1 MTARKF
7 SVWVT
12 TACIF
17 TGLLIQAVKADR
29 RGLFSVSEGTTIP
42 TPIFRLEMNEGSGVT
57 MADSSGNGNTFTNFG
72 ATWITGKSGSGGAL
86 QFDGVND
93 FGRSVANIAP
103 TTDATNWTFC
113 AWVWWDA
120 FGNTDEVLVEL
131 SPNINT
137 PNDGAWL
144 INPNNSAVAGTA
156 AFVVQDGTASLKYRE
171 ETTPRWPAAEWVH
184 IAAVFESR
192 ANSLQGEWTIYT
204 NAVLATQ
211 TTRTTDK
218 DQASDM
224 QSNIFYL
231 MSRAGSGAGL
241 FGAGRLDDVGVWG
254 SALDLSTITAIKSEA
269 R

>member
-1 MTARKF
+1 MKR
-7 SVWVT
+7 
-12 TACIF
+12 I
-17 TGLLIQAVKADR
+17 LLISLLLLAVICTVSADR
-29 RGLFSVSEGTTIP
+29 RRLLMTRNVAASSVP

-72 ATWITGKSGSGGAL
+72 ATWITGKSGGGGAL

-93 FGRSVANIAP
+93 FGRSVANITP
-103 TTDATNWTFC
+103 TTDVTNWTFC
-113 AWVWWDA
+113 AWVWWDSFA
-120 FGNTDEVLVEL
+120 NDDDLLCEL

-184 IAAVFESR
+184 LAVVFESR

-211 TTRTTDK
+211 TVRTTDK
-218 DQASDM
+218 DQASDINA
-224 QSNIFYL
+224 NIFYL
-231 MSRAGSGAGL
+231 MSRAGTSL
-241 FGAGRLDDVGVWG
+241 FADGRLDDVGIWG
-254 SALDLSTITAIKSEA
+254 SALDLSTITAIKAEA